1 MILSVSNQKGG
12 VTKTTLTFNLVHILA
27 EEHKVLAVDLDPQ
40 GSLTTIFSPDSIKN
54 TIYDVMCDGVDTKDA
69 VIAITDNLHLI
80 AGGIE
85 LANAELE
92 LVNAKGR
99 ESFLKSALE
108 RVSGEYEYILV
119 DCPPSLGL
127 LLINSLNAS
136 DKVIIPT
143 TTDYLSYKGLDL
155 LLNTI
160 AKVKVNFNP
169 ELNILG
175 VVATSHD
182 NRTLHNRE
190 ILELLQDEFE
200 ILGTIGTS
208 TRVKDATLAGEP
220 LHRFDKKHKIVD
232 EYKKIAGSIIDGK

>member
-12 VTKTTLTFNLVHILA
+12 VTKTTLTFNLAYLLS
-27 EEHKVLAVDLDPQ
+27 ERRRVLVVDLDPQ
-40 GSLTTIFSPDSIKN
+40 GSLTTIFSPQEMKY
-54 TIYDVMCDGVDTKDA
+54 TIYDVMCRGIDANDA
-69 VIAITDNLHLI
+69 VVSVNDNLFLL

-85 LANAELE
+85 LSNAEIE

-99 ESFLKSALE
+99 EKYLTIALE
-108 RVSGEYEYILV
+108 NVKNDYDYILI

-136 DKVIIPT
+136 NQVIIPT

-160 AKVKVNFNP
+160 AKVKVNFNT
-169 ELNILG
+169 ELKILG
-175 VVATSHD
+175 IVATSHD

-190 ILELLQDEFE
+190 ILELLQEEFE
-200 ILGTIGTS
+200 VLGTIGIS
-208 TRVKDATLAGEP
+208 TKVKDATLSGKP
-220 LHRFDKKHKIVD
+220 LHIYDKKHKIVG
-232 EYKKIAGSIIDGK
+232 EYNKIIRRIIDGR

>member
-12 VTKTTLTFNLVHILA
+12 VTKTTLTFNLVHLLA

-40 GSLTTIFSPDSIKN
+40 GSLTTIFSPDSIEH

-92 LVNAKGR
+92 LVNAKRR
-99 ESFLKSALE
+99 ENFLKSALE
-108 RVSGEYEYILV
+108 RVRGEYEYILV

-190 ILELLQDEFE
+190 ILELLQEEFE

-232 EYKKIAGSIIDGK
+232 EYKKIAGSIVNGK

>member
-12 VTKTTLTFNLVHILA
+12 VTKTTLTFNLAYLLA
-27 EEHKVLAVDLDPQ
+27 EKKKVLAVDLDPQ
-40 GSLTTIFSPDSIKN
+40 GSLTTIFSPDDIQY
-54 TIYDVMCDGVDTKDA
+54 TIYSVMCEGVKAKDA
-69 VIAITDNLHLI
+69 VISVSESLDLL
-80 AGGIE
+80 AGGIQ
-85 LANAELE
+85 LANAEVE

-99 ESFLKSALE
+99 ENYLKLALE
-108 RVSGEYEYILV
+108 SIKGEYDYILI

-155 LLNTI
+155 LLDTI

-169 ELNILG
+169 ELKILG
-175 VVATSHD
+175 VVATSHN

-200 ILGTIGTS
+200 VLGTVGIS
-208 TRVKDATLAGEP
+208 TKVKDATLAGEP
-220 LHRFDKKHKIVD
+220 LHKFDRKHKIVT
-232 EYKKIAGSIIDGK
+232 EYKKVARRVIDGK